1 MELLPL
7 LILVFIVFA
16 VFRAREQARR
26 VALLGS
32 VLGQYRIEQL
42 MENLTEGYLRWVGEN
57 DPDRRTQIWGT
68 LQDTEQ
74 ALASQF
80 GRFAADFAKVPA
92 PLAQFGKL
100 PFAIPWAQQ
109 LLPRDRLIDARR
121 LFELHAR
128 AIQTLAANT
137 DGLAQK
143 DKAFTMTAELYL
155 MQHSCHWFCRSRP
168 VASARLLARH
178 HSSYEQ
184 VLAAVS
190 PSTRRAYEALV
201 Q

>member
-1 MELLPL
+1 MLKALIFDAIEQKKPDHATYQSAVVADALQVRSNAKLDLLRHLLSRPL
-7 LILVFIVFA
+7 PDPRSNVVARLLA
-16 VFRAREQARR
+16 VFVHQRR
-26 VALLGS
+26 CHCHAPIV
-32 VLGQYRIEQL
+32 Q
-42 MENLTEGYLRWVGEN
+42 
-57 DPDRRTQIWGT
+57 
-68 LQDTEQ
+68 
-74 ALASQF
+74 
-80 GRFAADFAKVPA
+80 

-128 AIQTLAANT
+128 AIQALAANA

-178 HSSYEQ
+178 HTSYEQ
-184 VLAAVS
+184 VLAAVT

-201 Q
+201 R